1 MSDYGDTV
9 MGMTRVL

>member
-9 MGMTRVL
+9 MRMTRVL